1 MVVDPAVKKIIE
13 MINSL
18 GVPDFEKMDVKDIR
32 KMMDENPLPKK
43 IEEVLS
49 VRDMSFVHHGFTIP
63 VRLYVPRNVGKGLIL
78 YLHGGGFV
86 FGNIDSYDPVC
97 RKIAN
102 ASGCKVISVEYRL
115 APEHKFPAAVEDA
128 YESYLWARK
137 NANVLEI
144 DPEKIVVAGDSAGGN
159 LAAATC
165 LIVKD
170 KGIPPPKLQV
180 LFYPT
185 IGPDF
190 FTESLREYGEGYF
203 LTARQIN
210 FFGNAY
216 LKTTSDVLNPYFSP
230 ILYGNHSGL
239 PEAIIITAEHD
250 PLRDQGEMY
259 LSTLYS
265 SGVQATG
272 IRAKG
277 MIHGFV
283 SLFGMVTAA
292 ENILTMVLNLVGQ
305 KIES

>member
-13 MINSL
+13 MINSM
-18 GVPDFEKMDVKDIR
+18 GMPDFEKMDIKDIR

-43 IEEVLS
+43 IEEVHS
-49 VRDMSFVHHGFTIP
+49 VKDMSFNHHGFEIP
-63 VRLYVPRNVGKGLIL
+63 LRLYVPENAGKGLII

-86 FGNIDSYDPVC
+86 FGNIESYDPLC

-102 ASGCKVISVEYRL
+102 SSKCRVLSVEYRL

-137 NANVLEI
+137 NAESMEI
-144 DPEKIVVAGDSAGGN
+144 DPEKIAIAGDSAGGN
-159 LAAATC
+159 LTAASC
-165 LIVKD
+165 LMIKD
-170 KGIPPPKLQV
+170 KNIPPPKLQV
-180 LFYPT
+180 LFYPAL
-185 IGPDF
+185 GPDF

-203 LTARQIN
+203 LTSSQMD
-210 FFGNAY
+210 FFGKAY
-216 LKTTSDVLNPYFSP
+216 LKTQSDSLNPYFSP
-230 ILYGNHSGL
+230 ILHQNHNGL

-259 LSTLYS
+259 LSTLYN

-277 MIHGFV
+277 MIHGFESFFSV
-283 SLFGMVTAA
+283 VPAA
-292 ENILTMVLNLVGQ
+292 EDIVAMVWNLAGN
-305 KIES
+305 KINA

>member
-13 MINSL
+13 MINSM
-18 GVPDFEKMDVKDIR
+18 GMPDFEKMDIKDIR

-49 VRDMSFVHHGFTIP
+49 VTDMSFNHHGFEIP
-63 VRLYVPRNVGKGLIL
+63 LRIYVPKNAGKGLVL

-86 FGNIDSYDPVC
+86 FGNINSYDPVC

-102 ASGCKVISVEYRL
+102 SSGCRVISVEYRL

-128 YESYLWARK
+128 YESYLWVLK
-137 NANVLEI
+137 NAESLEI
-144 DPEKIVVAGDSAGGN
+144 DPEKIAIAGDSAGGN
-159 LAAATC
+159 LAAAAC
-165 LIVKD
+165 LMIKD
-170 KGIPPPKLQV
+170 KNVSLPKLQV

-185 IGPDF
+185 LGPDF

-203 LTARQIN
+203 LTSRQMN

-216 LKTTSDVLNPYFSP
+216 LKTQIDALNPYFSP
-230 ILYGNHSGL
+230 ILHQNHTNL
-239 PEAIIITAEHD
+239 PEAMVVTAEYD

-259 LSTLYS
+259 LSTLYN

-283 SLFGMVTAA
+283 SFFGMVPAA
-292 ENILTMVLNLVGQ
+292 ENILTMVWNLAGNKLN
-305 KIES
+305 S